1 MADEIEVV
9 NNEVLITKQVMTE
22 IIEKYTAG
30 QLTDLIASYQAQIVN
45 LQGLIAE
52 KQTLLA
58 LIQP

>member
-1 MADEIEVV
+1 MPDEIEVI

-22 IIEKYTAG
+22 VVEKYTAG

-45 LQGLIAE
+45 LQNLIVE

-58 LIQP
+58 MIQP